1 MKTTLKVE
9 FEKFINM
16 HALWV
21 IFAVLLSSSCISIF
35 TNVYKD
41 NPTLIHSL
49 CADCMIFLIA
59 GGIYAGLSI
68 SCDFTNGFIRHYLV
82 SGNKRIHI
90 LLAKY
95 IHYIC
100 GCAILLILY
109 PLLSLGISILY
120 HGSSDAGALFYEMA
134 KTILLTLP
142 FYYSLFTIF
151 FMIAIL
157 TKKDGITM
165 GIAIPFSILIVVFT
179 QRFLPNVTFL
189 QYTPIIQIQEVVS
202 HMTHMQ
208 DYLIALLCSLAMII
222 ISLFISMR
230 KFKMDQF

>member
-9 FEKFINM
+9 LEKFLNTYS
-16 HALWV
+16 LWV
-21 IFAVLLSSSCISIF
+21 ILAVLLISSCISIF
-35 TNVYKD
+35 TEVYKD
-41 NPTLIHSL
+41 NGTLIRSL
-49 CADCMIFLIA
+49 CADSMIFLIA

-68 SCDFTNGFIRHYLV
+68 SSDFTNGFIRHYLV

-100 GCAILLILY
+100 GCAIILMIY

-120 HGSSDAGALFYEMA
+120 YGSSEPSALFYEMT

-142 FYYSLFTIF
+142 FYYSLFTLF

-157 TKKDGITM
+157 SKKDGITM

-179 QRFLPNVTFL
+179 QRFLPNFTFL
-189 QYTPIIQIQEVVS
+189 QYTPIIQIQEVVL
-202 HMTHMQ
+202 HMIHMH
-208 DYLIALLCSLAMII
+208 DYMITLLVSIAII
-222 ISLFISMR
+222 VISLFISMR
-230 KFKMDQF
+230 KFKADQF